1 MNPGNG
7 PSSGD
12 DQPIRPYDYT
22 PPVAATGT
30 ALKRPGRRQMAIAAA
45 LILALLALWFL
56 LSARA
61 IEIRTVP
68 AEAEL
73 AIDGGGYLALGSRL
87 LLRPGNYQLT
97 VSAKGYATR
106 QQQLLISKARDQQLT
121 VELDKLP
128 GLLLITTAP
137 VPARVLIDG
146 VDAGYSNAAPLG
158 VSAGTHRLRLEA
170 ERFLPREQALE
181 IEGMEIEQSL
191 ALDLAPG
198 WGTYRVETQPA
209 GAS

>member
-1 MNPGNG
+1 
-7 PSSGD
+7 
-12 DQPIRPYDYT
+12 
-22 PPVAATGT
+22 
-30 ALKRPGRRQMAIAAA
+30 MAIAAA

-106 QQQLLISKARDQQLT
+106 QQQLLISKARDQQLDGGT
-121 VELDKLP
+121 GQAPRPAADHHRP
-128 GLLLITTAP
+128 GTRPGADRRRGCRIQQRR
-137 VPARVLIDG
+137 PA
-146 VDAGYSNAAPLG
+146 AA
-158 VSAGTHRLRLEA
+158 
-170 ERFLPREQALE
+170 
-181 IEGMEIEQSL
+181 
-191 ALDLAPG
+191 
-198 WGTYRVETQPA
+198 
-209 GAS
+209 